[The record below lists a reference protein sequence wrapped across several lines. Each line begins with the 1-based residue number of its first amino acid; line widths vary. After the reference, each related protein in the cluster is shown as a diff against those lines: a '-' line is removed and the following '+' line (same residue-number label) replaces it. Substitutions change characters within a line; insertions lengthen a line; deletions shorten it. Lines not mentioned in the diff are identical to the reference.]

1 MEKNTKKQRPRK
13 VVSTAGEFKS
23 NASIYG
29 AALAR
34 QVAAEL
40 GPRRPASASPKKK
53 VRG

>member
-40 GPRRPASASPKKK
+40 GPRRVPASPKKK
-53 VRG
+53 VGG